1 MIKENNTLSTT
12 CKDWQ
17 NLLKSLADGYKDH
30 PSELEMRANAAII
43 AVYITE
49 LEKIIEEE
57 IKNQQQNKKGIETE
71 KIVLKLYTIRNI
83 ANIAFQYPDSYAE
96 VYVLQDILNHISEMT
111 QDLIENVD
119 G

>member
-1 MIKENNTLSTT
+1 MINKQD
-12 CKDWQ
+12 KPID
-17 NLLKSLADGYKDH
+17 AGYI
-30 PSELEMRANAAII
+30 L
-43 AVYITE
+43 
-49 LEKIIEEE
+49 
-57 IKNQQQNKKGIETE
+57 G
-71 KIVLKLYTIRNI
+71 KLYTIRNI